1 MDMSLKTGRTA
12 SRKATRAQESAMAH
26 TISCLETDIQ
36 ATAELGA
43 GSGDDL
49 VVYGN
54 LPDEEIDAVTKVDFS
69 VLGHSLMEVAIL
81 EEGAVR
87 LLQGENLYEYISRL
101 TEAVLFYVGE
111 YQAVAEQL
119 GNAREL
125 ALNQRNDLFGCSSQ
139 RSSSLF
145 GEKAGEA
152 EHSAIRKDKKR
163 SEASEGS
170 EPASGGQNAT
180 EQEGTSPV
188 SSAPDPCMCSARKS
202 EEAGRKDMEN
212 GNGTDVKEDGQER
225 QKGQPKRSAGCA
237 AKIYEDATVR
247 HIYCKISES
256 ELNSQF
262 GESGWKEMPSGERL
276 VTEYSVIPATVI
288 VKVYHLCAYCA
299 KDCTDPDVPGVVRA
313 KSPVIRSRE
322 KSPISSGLMANILY
336 ERDALRIPVNRICS
350 HLGSVGLK
358 ITPQRVYE
366 NLCYYDGYF
375 RILLEHMWTILLS
388 SGYIQV
394 DETPVRYYD
403 RELHQ
408 SKRGYLW
415 VFTTSEML
423 QTGCPVTLFYY
434 AQGRGADVL
443 SRCLQ
448 GFSGVVGSDGHSAYH
463 VFERESEG
471 EVSNAGCLDHFRKR
485 VVAALRAVPNL
496 KEMSTEERLRI
507 PAYAIMLKL
516 NRVFQLDRETKM
528 LDTKE
533 KRDEYRKGIV
543 KDAFDELAET
553 TLSADLRNCPV
564 ESYTSRAVKYM
575 RNQEMYL
582 REFLEDSN
590 IASNNS
596 KCERK
601 FAFFATLRNQ
611 IKMFGS
617 FRGAETAA
625 TFESIEQTAREY
637 IPNTRI
643 YYKYLIE
650 KMCPFIREK
659 RKENPDVDFSSVN
672 EIRQFYAWSPE
683 YRKYEKETKKSEE
696 ILKSVIENF

>member
-36 ATAELGA
+36 ATADLGA

-69 VLGHSLMEVAIL
+69 VLGHSLMEVTIL
-81 EEGAVR
+81 EEVAVR
-87 LLQGENLYEYISRL
+87 LLQGEDLYGYISRL

-125 ALNQRNDLFGCSSQ
+125 SLNQRNDLFGCSSQ

-145 GEKAGEA
+145 GEKAVEA
-152 EHSAIRKDKKR
+152 EHSTSRKGKKR

-170 EPASGGQNAT
+170 EPASDGQN
-180 EQEGTSPV
+180 
-188 SSAPDPCMCSARKS
+188 APDPCMSSAWKS
-202 EEAGRKDMEN
+202 GEAGREDMEN
-212 GNGTDVKEDGQER
+212 GNGTDVKEDGQEH
-225 QKGQPKRSAGCA
+225 QKGQPKRTAGCA

-247 HIYCKISES
+247 HIYCEISES

-262 GESGWKEMPSGERL
+262 GEAGWKEMPSGERL

-288 VKVYHLCAYCA
+288 VKIYHLCAYCA
-299 KDCTDPDVPGVVRA
+299 KDCTDPDAPGVVRA
-313 KSPVIRSRE
+313 ESPVIRARE
-322 KSPISSGLMANILY
+322 KSPISSGMMANIMY
-336 ERDALRIPVNRICS
+336 ERDALRIPVNRISS
-350 HLGSVGLK
+350 HLVSEGLK
-358 ITPQRVYE
+358 ITPQRLYE
-366 NLCYYDGYF
+366 NLRYYDGYF

-388 SGYIQV
+388 SRYIQV

-403 RELHQ
+403 KSLQQ

-423 QTGCPVTLFYY
+423 QTEYPVTLFFY

-463 VFERESEG
+463 VFERESQG

-533 KRDEYRKGIV
+533 KRDEYRKGMV
-543 KDAFDELAET
+543 NDAFDELVET

-575 RNQEMYL
+575 RNQEIYL
-582 REFLEDSN
+582 RGFLEDSN

-659 RKENPDVDFSSVN
+659 RKENPDVDFSSVK
-672 EIRQFYAWSPE
+672 EIKQFYAWSPE